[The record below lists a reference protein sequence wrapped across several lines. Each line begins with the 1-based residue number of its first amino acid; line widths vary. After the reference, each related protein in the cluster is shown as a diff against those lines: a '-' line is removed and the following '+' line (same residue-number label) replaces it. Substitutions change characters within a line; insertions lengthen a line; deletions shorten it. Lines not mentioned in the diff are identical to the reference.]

1 MAEETQVEKI
11 SIEGDQTEQ
20 KVSGQGIKP
29 LDLDIGSQKTRV
41 YVGIGCLIVVL
52 GVASGFGLS
61 QLTAGSGIESE
72 KVEQVSETGR
82 VSHVEVGKTYGQ
94 KDEIFSSEAVGVLK
108 KGGIDGEGTHHLER
122 EGGESQ
128 TAYLTSSV
136 VDLDQFADRKVKIF
150 GETFAGQKAGWLMDV
165 GAVKVLE

>member
-1 MAEETQVEKI
+1 MEENNNQIDGNQE
-11 SIEGDQTEQ
+11 EGLR
-20 KVSGQGIKP
+20 K
-29 LDLDIGSQKTRV
+29 LDLDVETKKTWF

-52 GVASGFGLS
+52 GVVSGFGLTRL
-61 QLTAGSGIESE
+61 QAGSSSISQQNGN
-72 KVEQVSETGR
+72 VEQVSETGE
-82 VSHVEVGKTYGQ
+82 VENIEVGKTYGRN
-94 KDEIFSSEAVGVLK
+94 DEIFSSEAEGVLK
-108 KGGIDGEGTHHLER
+108 DGGINGEGTHHLER

-136 VDLDQFADRKVKIF
+136 VDLDQFIDRKVKVY

>member
-1 MAEETQVEKI
+1 MPKETQIEDKKVEENI
-11 SIEGDQTEQ
+11 ARG
-20 KVSGQGIKP
+20 GIKP
-29 LDLDIGSQKTRV
+29 LNLDEKSKKTWL
-41 YVGIGCLIVVL
+41 YLGTGCLIVIL

-61 QLTAGSGIESE
+61 QLTAGGSGIGSG
-72 KVEQVSETGR
+72 KVEEVSETGQ
-82 VSHVEVGKTYGQ
+82 VSQIKVGKTYGRQ
-94 KDEIFSSEAVGVLK
+94 DEIFSSEAEGVIK

-136 VDLDQFADRKVKIF
+136 VDLDQFVERKVKVF

-165 GAVKVLE
+165 GAVKVLK

>member
-1 MAEETQVEKI
+1 MPEEIQTDEKEI
-11 SIEGDQTEQ
+11 NENITEE
-20 KVSGQGIKP
+20 GIKP
-29 LDLDIGSQKTRV
+29 LDLDEKPKKTWL
-41 YVGIGCLIVVL
+41 YLGAGCLIVVF
-52 GVASGFGLS
+52 GVVSGFGLS
-61 QLTAGSGIESE
+61 RLTAGGSGLGSE
-72 KVEQVSETGR
+72 KVEEVSETGQ
-82 VSHVEVGKTYGQ
+82 VSQVEVGKTYGRQ
-94 KDEIFSSEAVGVLK
+94 DEIFSSEAEGVIE

-136 VDLDQFADRKVKIF
+136 VDLDQFVDRKVKVF

>member
-1 MAEETQVEKI
+1 MKETKMPDQINTETSQENQV
-11 SIEGDQTEQ
+11 SDN
-20 KVSGQGIKP
+20 GIKP
-29 LDLDIGSQKTRV
+29 LELDSGDKKTWL

-52 GVASGFGLS
+52 GVVSGFGLT
-61 QLTAGSGIESE
+61 QLTAKSGGISSE
-72 KVEQVSETGR
+72 NVQPVSETGE
-82 VSHVEVGKTYGQ
+82 VDNIEVGKTYGRQ
-94 KDEIFSSEAVGVLK
+94 DEIFSSEAEGVIK
-108 KGGIDGEGTHHLER
+108 QGGLDGEGTHHLER

-136 VDLDQFADRKVKIF
+136 VDLDQFVDRKVKVF